1 MKYRVTPSSSASAH
15 SAVCP
20 NRNLLILSSSFRKPA
35 SWPSEFSLLFLTS
48 LNTHATL
55 MVSGKASR
63 NVPSG
68 IARLAGSKE
77 ASPTLYISYRSTS
90 RISNKPGQ
98 DQYLPQQCAEYHLAP
113 LLFFR
118 HQELHHSQTTP
129 CGRPSAWAFY
139 HYQEL
144 HHSQTGIHD
153 HVQLLRSGSYFF
165 CLFFLLPYFL
175 ISFLF
180 YNSLYSEASYHKK
193 ILIFLRSAKRRFSL
207 SAEICFSAGNFP
219 LR

>member
-55 MVSGKASR
+55 VVSGEASGS
-63 NVPSG
+63 VPSG
-68 IARLAGSKE
+68 ISRFASSTE
-77 ASPTLYISYRSTS
+77 ASPFLYISYRSTS

-98 DQYLPQQCAEYHLAP
+98 DQYLPQQCEEYHLAP

-118 HQELHHSQTTP
+118 HQELHHSQTIT
-129 CGRPSAWAFY
+129 GGYREKVMFY

-144 HHSQTGIHD
+144 HHSQTSKSNGFSVLSERYAH
-153 HVQLLRSGSYFF
+153 HRRRS
-165 CLFFLLPYFL
+165 P
-175 ISFLF
+175 
-180 YNSLYSEASYHKK
+180 
-193 ILIFLRSAKRRFSL
+193 
-207 SAEICFSAGNFP
+207 
-219 LR
+219 

>member
-20 NRNLLILSSSFRKPA
+20 NQNLPILSSSFRKLA
-35 SWPSEFSLLFLTS
+35 SLPSECPPLSLTS

-55 MVSGKASR
+55 MVSGEVTISPLWGVPGSR
-63 NVPSG
+63 T
-68 IARLAGSKE
+68 L
-77 ASPTLYISYRSTS
+77 ASPILYISYRSTS
-90 RISNKPGQ
+90 RIPNKPGQ
-98 DQYLPQQCAEYHLAP
+98 DQYLPQQCEEYHLAP

-118 HQELHHSQTTP
+118 HQKLHHSQTKMA
-129 CGRPSAWAFY
+129 RSSPSLSFY

-144 HHSQTGIHD
+144 HHSQTGIHG

-180 YNSLYSEASYHKK
+180 YNSLYSEASCHKK

-207 SAEICFSAGNFP
+207 SAGICFSAGNFP

>member
-1 MKYRVTPSSSASAH
+1 MKYQVTPSSSASAY

-20 NRNLLILSSSFRKPA
+20 NQNLPILSSSFRKPA
-35 SWPSEFSLLFLTS
+35 SWPSECPPLSSMS
-48 LNTHATL
+48 LNTYTILIISEEVTISPLWGVPGSRTL
-55 MVSGKASR
+55 
-63 NVPSG
+63 
-68 IARLAGSKE
+68 

-90 RISNKPGQ
+90 RIPNKPGQ
-98 DQYLPQQCAEYHLAP
+98 DQYLPQQCEEYHLAP

-118 HQELHHSQTTP
+118 HQELHHSQT
-129 CGRPSAWAFY
+129 CRSPSPKESLFY

>member
-55 MVSGKASR
+55 MVSGEVTTSPLWGVPGSR
-63 NVPSG
+63 T
-68 IARLAGSKE
+68 L

-98 DQYLPQQCAEYHLAP
+98 DQYLPQQCEEYHLAP

-118 HQELHHSQTTP
+118 HQELHHSQTIT
-129 CGRPSAWAFY
+129 GGYREKVMFY

-165 CLFFLLPYFL
+165 CFSFLLPYF
-175 ISFLF
+175 FDF
-180 YNSLYSEASYHKK
+180 FF
-193 ILIFLRSAKRRFSL
+193 IL
-207 SAEICFSAGNFP
+207 
-219 LR
+219 

>member
-20 NRNLLILSSSFRKPA
+20 NQNLPILSSSVRAPA
-35 SWPSEFSLLFLTS
+35 SLPSEFSLLFLTS

-55 MVSGKASR
+55 MVSGEVTISPLWGVPGSR
-63 NVPSG
+63 T
-68 IARLAGSKE
+68 L
-77 ASPTLYISYRSTS
+77 ASPILYISYRSTS
-90 RISNKPGQ
+90 RIPNKPGQ
-98 DQYLPQQCAEYHLAP
+98 DQYLPQQCEEYHLAP

-118 HQELHHSQTTP
+118 HQKLHHSQT
-129 CGRPSAWAFY
+129 CRSPSPKESLFY

-153 HVQLLRSGSYFF
+153 HVQLLRSGSYFL
-165 CLFFLLPYFL
+165 LFLSLTLLL
-175 ISFLF
+175 ISFSF
-180 YNSLYSEASYHKK
+180 YHSLYNEASCRKK

-207 SAEICFSAGNFP
+207 SAGICFSAGNFP

>member
-20 NRNLLILSSSFRKPA
+20 NQNLPILSSSFRAPA
-35 SWPSEFSLLFLTS
+35 SWPSECPPLSLTS

-55 MVSGKASR
+55 MVSEEVTISPLWGVPGSR
-63 NVPSG
+63 T
-68 IARLAGSKE
+68 L

-98 DQYLPQQCAEYHLAP
+98 DQYLPQQCEEYHLAP

-118 HQELHHSQTTP
+118 HQELHHSQTITGGYREKVMFYHYQELHHP
-129 CGRPSAWAFY
+129 QTKSKCAHESAAFY

-144 HHSQTGIHD
+144 HHSQTD
-153 HVQLLRSGSYFF
+153 EMEERRMRT
-165 CLFFLLPYFL
+165 
-175 ISFLF
+175 F
-180 YNSLYSEASYHKK
+180 YHYQELHHSQTMRIN
-193 ILIFLRSAKRRFSL
+193 
-207 SAEICFSAGNFP
+207 
-219 LR
+219 

>member
-20 NRNLLILSSSFRKPA
+20 NRNLLILPSSFRKPA

-55 MVSGKASR
+55 MVSGEVTTSPLWGVPGSR
-63 NVPSG
+63 T
-68 IARLAGSKE
+68 L
-77 ASPTLYISYRSTS
+77 ASPILYISYRSTS
-90 RISNKPGQ
+90 RIPNKPGQ
-98 DQYLPQQCAEYHLAP
+98 DQYLPQQCEEYHLAP

-118 HQELHHSQTTP
+118 H
-129 CGRPSAWAFY
+129 
-139 HYQEL
+139 QEL

-180 YNSLYSEASYHKK
+180 YNNLYSEASYHKK

-207 SAEICFSAGNFP
+207 SAGICFSAGNFP

>member
-55 MVSGKASR
+55 MVSGEVTISPLWGVPGSR
-63 NVPSG
+63 T
-68 IARLAGSKE
+68 L

-90 RISNKPGQ
+90 RIPNKPGQ
-98 DQYLPQQCAEYHLAP
+98 DQYLPQQCEEYHLAP

-118 HQELHHSQTTP
+118 HQKLHHSQTKQS
-129 CGRPSAWAFY
+129 GQLAEILFY

-144 HHSQTGIHD
+144 HHSQTDGLTDREIAEFYHYQEL
-153 HVQLLRSGSYFF
+153 HHSQT
-165 CLFFLLPYFL
+165 
-175 ISFLF
+175 ISDC
-180 YNSLYSEASYHKK
+180 HP
-193 ILIFLRSAKRRFSL
+193 
-207 SAEICFSAGNFP
+207 G
-219 LR
+219 